1 MQVQEQGNQINNY
14 STKTKNCKTGHNK
27 EHTEAENLNTHQIIR
42 KMGNT
47 KEDSCNKS
55 GNETGEVK
63 ADTKHRKHKTIKI
76 THTLLMQTEFLGLG

>member
-1 MQVQEQGNQINNY
+1 
-14 STKTKNCKTGHNK
+14 
-27 EHTEAENLNTHQIIR
+27 
-42 KMGNT
+42 MGNT

-63 ADTKHRKHKTIKI
+63 ADTKHRRHKTIKI